1 MKKFVTYEEFG
12 AVGDGVRDDMQAI
25 VDCHGYANEHG
36 LAVRA
41 RDNAVYYI
49 GGKAITAYIKT
60 DTDWGTARFIID
72 DRKVEDRQQNCFQVV
87 SDSEKIPLDLRTLRR
102 DQTTLDLPV
111 KGNYYV
117 SVEDADRR
125 VYIRKGLNCD
135 DGFAATDRFLV
146 DGDGNI
152 LNPINWDFDHITESY
167 AISTDDKPITLR
179 GGSFTTIANEEPSFY
194 NYYERNIRIE
204 RSHVTVEGLTHYIEG
219 EGDQGAPYDG
229 FISIKWASHVTVR
242 DCLLTAHRT
251 YRTESQVPGE
261 TVPMGSYDLLVNDS
275 IQVRF
280 ENIRQTTD
288 IHDRAYWGIFCSN
301 FCKELHLKNCVISR
315 FDAHCGVTNGS
326 IRGCTLGYQ
335 NINLI
340 GFGTFEIEDT
350 TVTGYQFL
358 SFRPDYGSFFRGCL
372 KLKNCHWIPT
382 PGKLRPMRVFYSQNT
397 GDHDFGYEC
406 SLPEALELDLTIED
420 AHLPH
425 RDVSYVIFQDYDP
438 DFAPGKPY
446 PFGTPK
452 RLTAHVRSAAGRQVA
467 LCQYPDRFPN
477 RESYKY

>member
-167 AISTDDKPITLR
+167 AI
-179 GGSFTTIANEEPSFY
+179 
-194 NYYERNIRIE
+194 
-204 RSHVTVEGLTHYIEG
+204 
-219 EGDQGAPYDG
+219 
-229 FISIKWASHVTVR
+229 
-242 DCLLTAHRT
+242 
-251 YRTESQVPGE
+251 
-261 TVPMGSYDLLVNDS
+261 
-275 IQVRF
+275 
-280 ENIRQTTD
+280 
-288 IHDRAYWGIFCSN
+288 
-301 FCKELHLKNCVISR
+301 
-315 FDAHCGVTNGS
+315 
-326 IRGCTLGYQ
+326 
-335 NINLI
+335 
-340 GFGTFEIEDT
+340 
-350 TVTGYQFL
+350 
-358 SFRPDYGSFFRGCL
+358 
-372 KLKNCHWIPT
+372 
-382 PGKLRPMRVFYSQNT
+382 
-397 GDHDFGYEC
+397 
-406 SLPEALELDLTIED
+406 
-420 AHLPH
+420 
-425 RDVSYVIFQDYDP
+425 
-438 DFAPGKPY
+438 
-446 PFGTPK
+446 
-452 RLTAHVRSAAGRQVA
+452 
-467 LCQYPDRFPN
+467 
-477 RESYKY
+477 